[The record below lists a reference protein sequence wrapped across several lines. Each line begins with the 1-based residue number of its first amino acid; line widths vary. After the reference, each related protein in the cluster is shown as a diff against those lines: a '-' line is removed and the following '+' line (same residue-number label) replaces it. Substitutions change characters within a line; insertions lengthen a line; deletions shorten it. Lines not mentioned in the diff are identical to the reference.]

1 MRFLEKFLDALSS
14 NPLIKNSKVFQ
25 DFLSIENENDF
36 ANFKKD
42 MVKLKTP
49 VKLNEFKSVSGEVI
63 LLKFCNYIR
72 LNQR

>member
-36 ANFKKD
+36 TNFKKD
-42 MVKLKTP
+42 MTKLKTP

-63 LLKFCNYIR
+63 HFIIFVTI
-72 LNQR
+72 